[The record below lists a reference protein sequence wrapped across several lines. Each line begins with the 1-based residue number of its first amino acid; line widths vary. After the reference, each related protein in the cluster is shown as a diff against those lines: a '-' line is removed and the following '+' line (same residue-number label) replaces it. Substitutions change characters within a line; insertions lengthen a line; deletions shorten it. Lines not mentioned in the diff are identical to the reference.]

1 MDQRLFYLINTAQ
14 HRMFKHA
21 DVECEKRIGL
31 SVTQSAA
38 LMFIAKNE
46 GCLQK
51 ALSEATGLNQSAV
64 TGLIGRMMKNGL
76 VDRKVCPD
84 DGRAS
89 RLYLSAKGQAK
100 LPEIHPLIGELN
112 DKLTDGMSAA
122 EVDTVIKFLNKT
134 IKDFS

>member
-1 MDQRLFYLINTAQ
+1 MDKRLFYLMNIAQ
-14 HRMFKHA
+14 HRVFKYA
-21 DVECEKRIGL
+21 DAESEKRIGL

-38 LMFIAKNE
+38 LMFIATNE

-64 TGLIGRMMKNGL
+64 TGLVGRMMKNDL
-76 VDRKVCPD
+76 IDRKICPE

-100 LPEIHPLIGELN
+100 LPEVFPLIGELN
-112 DKLTDGMSAA
+112 KKLTAGMSTT
-122 EVDTVIKFLNKT
+122 EIDVVTKFLNNL
-134 IKDFS
+134 IKEFS